1 MACLQCKKKKTG
13 LLLCLCVCLCAL
25 MDSHCRAL
33 CWSGLINDWNNGFER
48 LSSGRSCVK
57 VAVCVFLRVFPR
69 RSAVYFFASVAFFFF
84 SADNK
89 ESGNGSLSPATNP
102 SRALIATN
110 SCHFELRGLHF
121 FVSLASWFIFWWW
134 PTSACLAVEAQMQQL
149 DEGRVLKKNWN
160 AKKKKKPLKHYIP
173 PTGSDLMCS
182 FPGF

>member
-1 MACLQCKKKKTG
+1 M
-13 LLLCLCVCLCAL
+13 
-25 MDSHCRAL
+25 RA
-33 CWSGLINDWNNGFER
+33 R
-48 LSSGRSCVK
+48 
-57 VAVCVFLRVFPR
+57 VFVFPR

-89 ESGNGSLSPATNP
+89 ESGNGSLAPATNP

-149 DEGRVLKKNWN
+149 DEGRVFKKKNWN
-160 AKKKKKPLKHYIP
+160 AKKKKKASEALHPSHWVWFDLFFSRLLATALLSACRLFSHSLSQMTPRTGHECPIQNAFKPVP
-173 PTGSDLMCS
+173 PSAVWTLRCG
-182 FPGF
+182 GFAWLTEEV